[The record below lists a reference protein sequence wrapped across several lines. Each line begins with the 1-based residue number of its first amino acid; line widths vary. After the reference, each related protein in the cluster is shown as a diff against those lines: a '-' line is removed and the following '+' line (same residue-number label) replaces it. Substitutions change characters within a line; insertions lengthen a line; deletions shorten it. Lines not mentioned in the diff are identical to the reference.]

1 MAKKRVVL
9 TFPPE
14 LTEKPIT
21 YHLVKDF
28 DLAINILRAKIT
40 PGEEGKLVLELSN
53 GSEEM
58 IKKGLD
64 FLVQQGVGVEA
75 VSKEISLTDEDCIHC
90 GACTAVCQPELYR
103 SIRIPV
109 ACVLR
114 KNAVSSVNFASPPA
128 RWASSRSCFSRHVP
142 EERRCLPE
150 LPAAPA
156 GVFSFRVAVG
166 ETDLWLE
173 TSRECRAEVEKEVRG
188 CAGNCA
194 PISPGTRI
202 FFPPQ
207 ALAQRSWRPG
217 TGAADDRRR
226 RENRRRADG
235 CRCRRHRR
243 NAGSC
248 FAGCRC

>member
-90 GACTAVCQPELYR
+90 GACTAVCQPGALQIDPDTGR
-103 SIRIPV
+103 
-109 ACVLR
+109 LH
-114 KNAVSSVNFASPPA
+114 F
-128 RWASSRSCFSRHVP
+128 
-142 EERRCLPE
+142 
-150 LPAAPA
+150 
-156 GVFSFRVAVG
+156 
-166 ETDLWLE
+166 
-173 TSRECRAEVEKEVRG
+173 EKE
-188 CAGNCA
+188 
-194 PISPGTRI
+194 
-202 FFPPQ
+202 
-207 ALAQRSWRPG
+207 
-217 TGAADDRRR
+217 
-226 RENRRRADG
+226 
-235 CRCRRHRR
+235 RCIVCELCVP
-243 NAGSC
+243 ACPLGIIKVL
-248 FAGCRC
+248 F